1 MSEIYPNRPAAASG
15 QVFVGDAI
23 LSVNN
28 IDLRNLKHEEAVDIL
43 NQQKNQVKLKIT
55 LWRVEWNK
63 MIQILD
69 VLEVMW
75 LKTV

>member
-43 NQQKNQVKLKIT
+43 NQQKNQVNAQNLIM
-55 LWRVEWNK
+55 ESF
-63 MIQILD
+63 D
-69 VLEVMW
+69 
-75 LKTV
+75 